1 MVCTFLDTNECEE
14 FPEYCN
20 TGNRM
25 CRNTEG
31 SYACVCRDG
40 FKSVPRT
47 EECIREFM
55 TIN

>member
-31 SYACVCRDG
+31 SYACVCREG

-55 TIN
+55 TL